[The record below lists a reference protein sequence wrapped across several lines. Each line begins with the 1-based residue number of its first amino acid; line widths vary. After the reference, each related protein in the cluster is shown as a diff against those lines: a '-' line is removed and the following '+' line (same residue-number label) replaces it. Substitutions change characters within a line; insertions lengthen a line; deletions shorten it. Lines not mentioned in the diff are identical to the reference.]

1 MRAVILRYHVFA
13 ALVNLRL
20 FAPVVLLLYTD
31 RGLELAHVA
40 WLQAWFSIVVIVAE
54 VPTGVLADR
63 LGHRAMLVAGSLL
76 FSASLA
82 MLAVG
87 HTLGAFMTSE
97 ALGAIG
103 LAAMSGADKSVL
115 HAAIPPPRRDA
126 IFARTESR
134 ARGTAA
140 ASQAVGSL
148 VGGVVGSASLR
159 LPVLLSAATLVLAAA
174 TALGFPRPAARASP
188 PAPMRTG
195 WQVRRAWVV
204 LREHVELRRASAAFV
219 LLGALQWAGFWLLQ
233 PLLIE
238 HEVASIHFGT
248 TLAGV
253 LTLVFVASRTI
264 GWVIDRAADRI
275 FGLAALG
282 TACALGLVAAGNDL
296 WVLPLFAAISWLEV
310 LMSTA
315 VTTSTLALVAPGQT
329 ATVLSVMMAVRRT
342 VYATLMLVVGELVA
356 RGDVPIAATTLAC
369 LSMLVCAI
377 VVYPGRHGR
386 ASARSTRSP
395 TNGTEDEERAV
406 AVIEARTCALDS

>member
-1 MRAVILRYHVFA
+1 MRAVILRYHLFA

-63 LGHRAMLVAGSLL
+63 LGHRTMLVAGSLS

-148 VGGVVGSASLR
+148 VGGVVGATSLR
-159 LPVLLSAATLVLAAA
+159 LPVLLSAATLVLAAT
-174 TALGFPRPAARASP
+174 TALGLPRPSVRASP
-188 PAPMRTG
+188 PAPMRAG
-195 WQVRRAWVV
+195 WQVRQAWAV
-204 LREHVELRRASAAFV
+204 LREHVELRQASATFV

-233 PLLIE
+233 PLLLE

-248 TLAGV
+248 ILAGV
-253 LTLVFVASRTI
+253 LTIVFVASRTI

-296 WVLPLFAAISWLEV
+296 WVLPLFASISWLEV

-315 VTTSTLALVAPGQT
+315 VTTRTLALAPPGQT
-329 ATVLSVMMAVRRT
+329 ATVLSVMTAVRRT
-342 VYATLMLVVGELVA
+342 VYASLMLVVGELVA
-356 RGDVPIAATTLAC
+356 RGDIPIAAATLAC

-377 VVYPGRHGR
+377 VVYPRRHGGPG
-386 ASARSTRSP
+386 SPPGARSTMGGGP
-395 TNGTEDEERAV
+395 PAH
-406 AVIEARTCALDS
+406 AAA